1 MQKFFT
7 RKRSL
12 ARKAAAMMSAVMLF
26 TSEAG
31 VFLESAAVVN
41 AADDEAQEDAAEES
55 GTVSAADGAF
65 PSFSTVRTEAMQRA
79 IWMPSSHLS

>member
-31 VFLESAAVVN
+31 VFPGSAAVVEDVGDV
-41 AADDEAQEDAAEES
+41 AVGVAPGVGEGLVVAEDEDPEIFSLQTAQNRAQNKIIQ
-55 GTVSAADGAF
+55 
-65 PSFSTVRTEAMQRA
+65 VRD
-79 IWMPSSHLS
+79 